1 VNLGTG
7 MAFEVNSL
15 FAGCA
20 CDVGTISGAVGY
32 VVETIESMISV
43 KRKGE
48 QGREKDTGGLG

>member
-1 VNLGTG
+1 

-32 VVETIESMISV
+32 VVETIESMIGV